1 MRSKTQRAG
10 FRRIWIGVVIAI
22 ASWSAYAQ
30 TGAYE
35 RTFPQSKAAVESA
48 LKNLPGI
55 LSGRL
60 PVLDG
65 FANVGAHPL
74 ERYQRGYYQASVQV
88 SAAPG
93 GGSVVRVSAK
103 VTAWYNDPAGNSGG
117 HSGYELLTSN
127 GRLEADLLDQIG
139 DQLAG
144 ASSNA
149 TVAASQPAKVAPN
162 STAGRASS
170 PKQTSNPQQ
179 ASNAQSSDATSPE
192 AAVSAP
198 SPKFPT
204 EQTFSTS
211 VSHGLADAAGNHGTA
226 GAEKPDALKAANA
239 TQAQIEN
246 LEEILKNQA
255 HPKNLVA
262 VKKSG
267 TPVVD
272 APSLTAKSLF
282 MASAHDEFE
291 ILNFNADWVHVRIS
305 GLSRGWIWR
314 NSVEMPEGI
323 PDTAGTTSNAPP
335 AAGDLFHVTREEKAQ
350 FPGDWEPLRSKNVKI
365 VTVQKLDDSVK
376 DAGATARLEYAKF
389 LFDKSYAEI
398 SQKSAGLDGIV
409 VIFDSSDGG
418 MIAATLDALQQWRA
432 GKLSDRALWHKSF
445 FDPPE
450 TFDSAGSAASQ

>member
-1 MRSKTQRAG
+1 MRPRLWLRLAG
-10 FRRIWIGVVIAI
+10 LR
-22 ASWSAYAQ
+22 SAGLRLAGLCALAAVLALCALGQ
-30 TGAYE
+30 TGSYE
-35 RTFPQSKAAVESA
+35 RTFPQSKAAIESA
-48 LKNLPGI
+48 LKNLQGS
-55 LSGRL
+55 LAGRL

-65 FANVGAHPL
+65 FANAGAHPL

-88 SAAPG
+88 SAAQG
-93 GGSVVRVSAK
+93 GGSVVRISAK
-103 VTAWYNDPAGNSGG
+103 VTAWYNDPAG

-139 DQLAG
+139 DQLAAG
-144 ASSNA
+144 ANSNT
-149 TVAASQPAKVAPN
+149 TVAASQPAKAAPAATN
-162 STAGRASS
+162 RQPVSSRPSGQPADGKASE
-170 PKQTSNPQQ
+170 P
-179 ASNAQSSDATSPE
+179 AI
-192 AAVSAP
+192 SAP
-198 SPKFPT
+198 APAFPSN
-204 EQTFSTS
+204 QTFSTS
-211 VSHGLADAAGNHGTA
+211 LSHGLAEEASAGKGKADT
-226 GAEKPDALKAANA
+226 LKAANP
-239 TQAQIEN
+239 TQAEIEN
-246 LEEILKNQA
+246 LEEIFKNQS

-267 TPVVD
+267 TPVVES
-272 APSLTAKSLF
+272 PSLTAKPLF

-291 ILNFNADWVHVRIS
+291 ILNFNADWVHVRVS

-323 PDTAGTTSNAPP
+323 PETAGTATNSPP

-398 SQKSAGLDGIV
+398 SQKSAGLEGIV

-418 MIAATLDALQQWRA
+418 MIAATLATLQQWRA
-432 GKLSDRALWHKSF
+432 GKLSDSALWHKSF

-450 TFDSAGSAASQ
+450 TFDSTGSAASQ